1 MSAAGAA
8 RADGRIAAP
17 PLDGRAWLC
26 RLVYMDTR
34 QRYVDAA
41 IALLREGGYARAG
54 INEIVAASG
63 APKGSLYHHFPGGKQ
78 QIVAEALDAYTRA
91 VGENAA
97 RALAGATTPAGRVR
111 ALFAAV
117 AQRLEGSGFR
127 SSCAAGTVAL
137 DLDADLESVR
147 DAVHAFFATWIA
159 LVAPHFRLRDQ
170 ARAASFASLLLTAIE
185 GGYVRGRAEHST
197 RALDEAADWLASVAE
212 REAAAPARR
221 SRAPARKR

>member
-1 MSAAGAA
+1 ME
-8 RADGRIAAP
+8 
-17 PLDGRAWLC
+17 
-26 RLVYMDTR
+26 TR

-78 QIVAEALDAYTRA
+78 QIVREALDAYTHA
-91 VGENAA
+91 VGAYAA

-117 AQRLEGSGFR
+117 AHRLEASGFR
-127 SSCAAGTVAL
+127 SSCAAGAVAL
-137 DLDADLESVR
+137 DLDADLEAVR
-147 DAVHAFFATWIA
+147 DAVHAFFAAWVA
-159 LVAPHFRLRDQ
+159 LVAPHFPLRDP
-170 ARAASFASLLLTAIE
+170 ARAASFTGLLLTAIE

-197 RALDEAADWLASVAE
+197 RALDEAAGWLAELAD
-212 REAAAPARR
+212 REAAAAAPARR
-221 SRAPARKR
+221 SRSPARKR